1 MDFTDRSTWMLGVVL
16 EAEARRRT
24 IPAADKHLGETPG
37 AAAGPAPTVPMRL
50 AQDKVEVGL
59 CTKQDAGVIAEQIS
73 QTEMND

>member
-16 EAEARRRT
+16 EAEARRWT

-59 CTKQDAGVIAEQIS
+59 CTKQDAGVIAE
-73 QTEMND
+73 